1 MRSTERLMKALFK
14 PVDDSIIQIHDQLAH
29 LEKIKSEESSTAL
42 GSVQLLSREQ
52 ISMLINTAFWASL
65 QFDEGRPTRFC
76 VSVADPEDFHDAVAF
91 AVPVPYGASQIA
103 RLSPAAPQGG
113 CLVVS
118 ESGDGLNIWG
128 FGHSRPGTGIDTV
141 TIDVWEP
148 GTVRVGV
155 GPFRTFAVLSGRA
168 DEIVEGTDNNLPSYL
183 QRVLSKTL
191 PTDDILETQ
200 AVWRECQALRD
211 LVRMIVADGHGGI
224 VLVVPSETGTWS
236 GSLNP
241 FEYCFA
247 APDTTIGDA
256 IRQEL
261 HDGRTQGE
269 RLQRLLAADLPDDI
283 KNLVAS
289 EPRRRS
295 GDIERAVR
303 AIASLTA
310 VDGAIVIT
318 RDMRVLGFGAK
329 IAVDGNAA
337 PKVCMFRPVPGSQEV
352 VSSPLEDLG
361 GTRHQSSAR
370 FVAANRDTVALVV
383 SQDRHVS
390 VVHWQDAIGFLS
402 VLRNAESWV

>member
-1 MRSTERLMKALFK
+1 MKPLFD
-14 PVDDSIIQIHDQLAH
+14 PGDDSIVQIHAQLAH

-65 QFDEGRPTRFC
+65 QFNEGRPTRFC

-91 AVPVPYGASQIA
+91 AVPVPYGESQIA

-118 ESGDGLNIWG
+118 GSGDGLNIWG
-128 FGHSRPGTGIDTV
+128 FGHSRPGTRIDTV

-155 GPFRTFAVLSGRA
+155 GPFRTFAVLNGRA

-224 VLVVPSETGTWS
+224 VLVVPSVAGQEGTWIE
-236 GSLNP
+236 SLYP
-241 FEYCFA
+241 FEYRFA

-303 AIASLTA
+303 AIASLAA

-329 IAVDGNAA
+329 IAVAENAA
-337 PKVCMFRPVPGSQEV
+337 PKICMFRPVPGSQEV
-352 VSSPLEDLG
+352 VSYPLEDIG

-370 FVAANRDTVALVV
+370 FVNANRETVALVV

-390 VVHWQDAIGFLS
+390 VVHWQDAIGSLS
-402 VLRNAESWV
+402 VLRNAEWWV